1 MIERMFYSGGPIA
14 GGGHDF
20 DDGPLPDPGLD
31 RDQWRRE
38 LLTRLSG
45 LLAVVPDT
53 RDGEAMAGWVR
64 SMARVQACLDA
75 LGSAVVS
82 AFDASGEW
90 GLDGVRSPVA
100 WLVDRTGMSRAAA
113 GGGLKTARMARSMTH
128 VSAASLAGELCAER
142 VRWLTRART
151 VEVAACF
158 DRDEKWLVSVAVTLD
173 VDRLRVFLLAWRL
186 RTLEA
191 LGCNAADGDAPSPG
205 EHDRLGLFNGVGGRG
220 VVDGDLTAES
230 RELLFRAVAAE
241 ITGWRRE
248 GALVDDRRS
257 RLELN
262 ADALLAIVKRGCTT
276 GNEHGAPRPLLIAI
290 ADLETIARLAT
301 QMADEPE
308 PEPEPPTETEPE
320 PEPGPPTEPEPE
332 PGPPTEPEEAEPAVE
347 AEQRTEPE
355 PEPAVEPGTDPVG
368 RRRCEV
374 VGAGPV
380 PERTIR
386 RLFTEA
392 DVSLVV
398 MGPDGRPVAVHRT
411 VRASRASGRELLR
424 RLLRAPPELLNH
436 GRARRLASNAQW
448 RALLSRADG
457 HCEIPGCDAA
467 YWRCDIHH
475 LVPWEHGGPTDLDQ
489 LVLVCSFHH
498 HQVLHTGFTLVR
510 QPDGW
515 QLHRPDGTPIRTARR
530 WKGDR

>member
-1 MIERMFYSGGPIA
+1 MFYSGGPIT
-14 GGGHDF
+14 GGGHDI

-38 LLTRLSG
+38 LLARLAG
-45 LLAVVPDT
+45 LVAVVPDA
-53 RDGEAMAGWVR
+53 RDGEAMARWVR

-113 GGGLKTARMARSMTH
+113 GGGLKTARMARSMAY
-128 VSAASLAGELCAER
+128 VSAAALAGELCAER
-142 VRWLTRART
+142 VRWLTRPRT
-151 VEVAACF
+151 VEVAASF
-158 DRDEKWLVSVAVTLD
+158 DRDEQWLVSVAVTLD

-191 LGCNAADGDAPSPG
+191 LGCNEADSDAPSPG

-220 VVDGDLTAES
+220 IVDGDLTAES
-230 RELLFRAVAAE
+230 REVLFRAVAAE

-257 RLELN
+257 CLELN
-262 ADALLAIVKRGCTT
+262 ADALLAIVKRGCAT
-276 GNEHGAPRPLLIAI
+276 GTEHGAPRPLLIAI

-301 QMADEPE
+301 QMDDEPE
-308 PEPEPPTETEPE
+308 PEPGTEPE
-320 PEPGPPTEPEPE
+320 PEPER
-332 PGPPTEPEEAEPAVE
+332 EAGVN
-347 AEQRTEPE
+347 
-355 PEPAVEPGTDPVG
+355 PVG
-368 RRRCEV
+368 RSRCEV

-386 RLFTEA
+386 LLLAEA
-392 DVSLVV
+392 DISVVV
-398 MGPDGRPVAVHRT
+398 MGPDGRPVAVRRT
-411 VRASRASGRELLR
+411 IRASRASGRELLR

-475 LVPWEHGGPTDLDQ
+475 LVPWEHGGLTDLDQ
-489 LVLVCSFHH
+489 LVLVCPFHH
-498 HQVLHTGFTLVR
+498 HQVLHAGFTLTR
-510 QPDGW
+510 QPGGW
-515 QLHRPDGTPIRTARR
+515 QLYRPDGTPIRSPRR
-530 WKGDR
+530 HPEGGHSP